1 MPRAEVKGQSVEVT
15 LVNRSVYSL
24 PSKQRVG
31 CIVYDGSAD
40 MQLWPGPGPDSLLS
54 EQYGDGLQ
62 RALDTEL
69 KQVPGRLL
77 EIPSVI
83 RVTPGRLHCNFLAWL
98 ATRASEP
105 GSKRQPAPDA
115 ELLTQGV
122 VKAIE
127 FAAERNV
134 TRMAFGALGGGP
146 GELSKPERL
155 VLIVKAAHAY
165 HERCFATGTAPVV
178 EEVLVCDGS
187 GPDFRKAKERVR
199 GLAKASSP
207 EAAKPK
213 KAKKRRATK
222 KASGTGKTRAAPR
235 LTADEI
241 ATAKTGAEK
250 YSMKLT
256 YAEGDYFIHPKFGV
270 GKVIGFPA
278 PGQILVG
285 FEDGSE
291 RKMVH
296 ARG

>member
-1 MPRAEVKGQSVEVT
+1 MEVT
-15 LVNRSVYSL
+15 LVNSSVYSL

-31 CIVYDGSAD
+31 CIVYDGPAD
-40 MQLWPGPGPDSLLS
+40 MQLWPGPGSDSILS
-54 EQYGDGLQ
+54 EQWGDGLQ

-83 RVTPGRLHCNFLAWL
+83 RVTPGRLHCNFLAWV
-98 ATRASEP
+98 ATRPSEP
-105 GSKRQPAPDA
+105 GAKRQPAPDG
-115 ELLTQGV
+115 ELLTKAV
-122 VKAIE
+122 VAAIE
-127 FAAERNV
+127 FAAARNV

-146 GELSKPERL
+146 GELPKPDRL

-165 HERCFATGTAPVV
+165 HERCFSTGTAPVV

-199 GLAKASSP
+199 GLAKSTSP
-207 EAAKPK
+207 EPGKTKAAP
-213 KAKKRRATK
+213 KKRRTT
-222 KASGTGKTRAAPR
+222 KASGKGKIRAAPR
-235 LTADEI
+235 LTANEVSS
-241 ATAKTGAEK
+241 AKTGAEK
-250 YSMKLT
+250 YSMKIT

-270 GKVIGFPA
+270 GKVISFPA
-278 PGQILVG
+278 PGQILVS
-285 FEDGSE
+285 FEDGTE